1 MNLHRPWMS
10 RSDRRAWQ
18 SARTL
23 ADLGHLM
30 AAWLE
35 GGIASWP
42 GYAPGYG
49 PDDETTELVPSLAAL
64 CRAGFVTT
72 CSQPGDT
79 GLGVDGRM
87 YEQRATVDGLV
98 DGRDLY
104 DRLVSAADAAGLLVT
119 AHDPRTGTHGESIGA
134 TRADG
139 IPVTTFGT
147 RLNRRDLRTIW
158 PAHLI
163 GEDAFTAIK
172 DAVQL
177 TIAAPE
183 YGAAGQCLWDVL
195 DAVTGR
201 TAAARGRYCG
211 GAS

>member
-1 MNLHRPWMS
+1 MNLHIPWMS

-30 AAWLE
+30 ADWLE

-42 GYAPGYG
+42 GYAPNWG
-49 PDDETTELVPSLAAL
+49 PDDETTDLVPTLAAL
-64 CRAGFVTT
+64 CRTGFVTT
-72 CSQPGDT
+72 GSQPGDT
-79 GLGVDGRM
+79 GPGVDGRM
-87 YEQRATVDGLV
+87 YEQRSVVDGLV
-98 DGRDLY
+98 TDRDLY
-104 DRLVSAADAAGLLVT
+104 GRIVAAAHTAGLLVT
-119 AHDPRTGTHGESIGA
+119 AHDPHVGTHGDPTAA

-139 IPVTTFGT
+139 VTVTEFGH

-158 PAHLI
+158 PARLI
-163 GEDAFTAIK
+163 GEDAFTAIEG
-172 DAVQL
+172 AVQL
-177 TIAAPE
+177 TVAAPE
-183 YGAAGQCLWDVL
+183 YGAAGQRLWDVM

-201 TAAARGRYCG
+201 TVVAPGRYSG